1 MAHLTLKGKKI
12 SKKKLI
18 GKLIEN
24 ALSAEGLE
32 ALKDLPPVKE
42 DPAWTG
48 LKETFKLGVSDL
60 SEKVDYYLYEI
71 DGES

>member
-1 MAHLTLKGKKI
+1 M
-12 SKKKLI
+12 SKNLPP
-18 GKLIEN
+18 
-24 ALSAEGLE
+24 
-32 ALKDLPPVKE
+32 LKD
-42 DPAWTG
+42 DPAWIG